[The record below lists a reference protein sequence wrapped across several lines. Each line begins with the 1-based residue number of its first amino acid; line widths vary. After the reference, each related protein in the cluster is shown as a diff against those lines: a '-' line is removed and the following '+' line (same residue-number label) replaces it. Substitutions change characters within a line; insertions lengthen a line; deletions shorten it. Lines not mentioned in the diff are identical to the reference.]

1 MKRAI
6 TSILFLSIS
15 FGVTGVGA
23 QGVLGS
29 LDDLLKQVQTG
40 RVKESTENKAREQEF
55 IRNKAQQQQLLN
67 QARKERAD
75 LEAQSERMEK
85 QFEQNELQIIDLR
98 EQLSVRMGSLKELFG
113 VLQQA
118 AGDARGNFET
128 SLTNIEYPQRARFLT
143 ELSEK
148 MGSNTEL
155 ASLEEIEQLWFE
167 LQREMTEQGK
177 IKRFDTRVVTAGG
190 DETRKEIIRVGVF
203 NIISDGK
210 YLQYNPD
217 SGTVS
222 ELTRQPAGRY
232 LSSARQLAQA
242 GSGVV
247 AFGLDPSRGQ
257 LMSMLV
263 QTPTLGE
270 RIDQGG
276 TVGYIII
283 TLGIFAGILAV
294 FRFIQLMMI
303 SIQVNAQKR
312 DRANPS
318 KGNPLGRVLQVYHQN
333 KGIDLESLEL
343 RLGEAV
349 LKETPKLNRFN
360 TMLKVIAV
368 VAPLLGLLGTVT
380 GMIITF
386 QAITLF
392 GAGDPKMMAG
402 GISQALVTTVLGLT
416 VAIPT
421 VLLHTLVAGRS
432 RALVETLEEQATG
445 MVAEYSEKQHK
456 SAAAG

>member
-1 MKRAI
+1 MKRP
-6 TSILFLSIS
+6 ILSSLLVAVLIS
-15 FGVTGVGA
+15 PVVNA
-23 QGVLGS
+23 QGALGS

-40 RVKESTENKAREQEF
+40 RVKENAENRAREQEF
-55 IRNKAQQQQLLN
+55 IRDKARQQQMLTEAN
-67 QARKERAD
+67 RERAA

-85 QFEQNELQIIDLR
+85 QFEANEVSIAELR

-118 AGDARGNFET
+118 AGDARGEFEN
-128 SLTNIEYPQRARFLT
+128 SLTNIEYPDRGAFLSM
-143 ELSEK
+143 LSEK
-148 MGSNTEL
+148 MGSTTEL

-177 IKRFDTRVVTAGG
+177 LKKFTTRVVAANG
-190 DETRKEIIRVGVF
+190 DEVNKEVLRVGVF
-203 NIISDGK
+203 NIISDGQ

-217 SGTVS
+217 TGTVS
-222 ELTRQPAGRY
+222 ELLRQPAKRF
-232 LSSARQLAQA
+232 LDTAERLEEAN
-242 GSGVV
+242 SGVV

-257 LMSMLV
+257 LLGMLV
-263 QTPTLGE
+263 QSPTLGE

-283 TLGIFAGILAV
+283 VLGIFAAVVAV
-294 FRFIQLMMI
+294 FRFIQLMITSM
-303 SIQVNAQKR
+303 QVSAQKR
-312 DRANPS
+312 NASSPN

-360 TMLKVIAV
+360 MMLKVIAV

-402 GISQALVTTVLGLT
+402 GISQALVTTVLGLC

-432 RALVETLEEQATG
+432 KALVETLEEQATG

-456 SAAAG
+456 AAT

>member
-1 MKRAI
+1 MKRLII
-6 TSILFLSIS
+6 TSLFLLLSMTGIS
-15 FGVTGVGA
+15 VSA
-23 QGVLGS
+23 QTAAIGT
-29 LDDLLKQVQTG
+29 LDDLLRQVQQG
-40 RVKESTENKAREQEF
+40 RVQENTQNRAREQEF
-55 IRNKAQQQQLLN
+55 IQNRARQQQMLADVN
-67 QARKERAD
+67 REREA
-75 LEAQSERMEK
+75 LELESARMEK
-85 QFEQNELQIIDLR
+85 EFEENEFAISELR
-98 EQLSVRMGSLKELFG
+98 AQLSLRMGSLRELFG

-118 AGDARGNFET
+118 AGDARGNFEN
-128 SLTNIEYPQRARFLT
+128 SLTNIEFPERANFLT
-143 ELSEK
+143 QLSEK
-148 MGSNTEL
+148 MGSTTEL

-177 IKRFDTRVVTAGG
+177 LKKITTRVVSANG
-190 DETRKEIIRVGVF
+190 DEVNKEILRVGVF

-210 YLQYNPD
+210 YLSYNPD
-217 SGTVS
+217 TGTVA
-222 ELTRQPAGRY
+222 ELVRQPA
-232 LSSARQLAQA
+232 ARFLAAVDQLGGAT
-242 GSGVV
+242 SGVV

-257 LMSMLV
+257 LLGMLV
-263 QTPTLGE
+263 QTPNLRE

-283 TLGIFAGILAV
+283 ILGLFAAV
-294 FRFIQLMMI
+294 IAIFRFIHLMII
-303 SIQVNAQKR
+303 SAQVSSQKR
-312 DRANPS
+312 NLATAKR
-318 KGNPLGRVLQVYHQN
+318 GNPLGRVLHVYHSN

-360 TMLKVIAV
+360 MLLKVIAV

-402 GISQALVTTVLGLT
+402 GISQALVTTVLGLC

-421 VLLHTLVAGRS
+421 VLLHTLVSGRS
-432 RALVETLEEQATG
+432 KALVEVLEEQATG
-445 MVAEYSEKQHK
+445 MVAEYSEKIHK
-456 SAAAG
+456 AAS